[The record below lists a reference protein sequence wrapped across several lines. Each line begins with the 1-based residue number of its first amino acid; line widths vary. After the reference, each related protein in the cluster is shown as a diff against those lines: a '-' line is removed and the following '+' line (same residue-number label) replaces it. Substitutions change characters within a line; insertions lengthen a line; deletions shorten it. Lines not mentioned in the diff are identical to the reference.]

1 MATKFPTFSQALAE
15 DPTTRRLWFGL
26 ATAHDF
32 ESHDGITEERLYKKI
47 FASHF
52 GQLAIIFLWTSGNLF
67 HVAWQGN
74 FESWTQ
80 EPLRIRPIAHAIWD
94 PHFGQPAVE
103 AYTRGGST
111 GPVNIATS
119 GVYQWWYT
127 IGIRTNRDLFSGS
140 IFLCFLAFL
149 FLSAGSIHL
158 QPKFQPNL
166 AWFKNAES
174 RLNHHLAGLFG
185 VSSLRWT
192 GHLIHV
198 AIPAARGQRVDWSNF
213 LNCLPHPEGLA
224 PFFTGHWSL
233 YAKNPDSVY
242 HVFGT
247 SNGAGTSI
255 ITFLGGFHPQTQSLW
270 LTDIAHH
277 HLAIAVLFIVAG
289 HIYRT
294 NFGIGHSIQAILDTH
309 VPPAGNFGRG
319 HRGLYDTVNNSLH
332 FQLGLAL
339 ASAGTVT
346 SWVAQHI
353 YSLPP
358 YAFLAQ
364 DFTTQASL
372 YTHHQ
377 YIAGFM
383 ICGAFA
389 HGAIFFVRDYDADAN
404 KGNVL
409 ARMLEHKEA
418 LISHLSWVS
427 LFLGF
432 HTLGLYVH
440 NDAIQ
445 AFGKPECQILVEPI
459 FAQWIQ
465 AAQGKALYGFDVLI
479 ASPRSSASIAGES
492 IWLSGWLTAINS
504 YTNSLFLPIGPGD
517 FLVHHAIALGLHVTT
532 LILVKGALDAR
543 GSKLMPDKKDFGY
556 SFPCDGPGRGGTC
569 DIAAWDALYLAVFW
583 ILNTI
588 GWVTF
593 YWHWK
598 HLGVW
603 QGNLNQFNES
613 STYLIGWL
621 RDYLWLNS
629 SQLINGYNPFGINSL
644 SVWAWIFLFGHLVY
658 ATGFM
663 FLISWRGYWQELI
676 ETLAWAHECTPI
688 ANLIRWRDKPVA
700 LSIVQARLVGLVH
713 FSVGYIFTY
722 AAFLIASTSGKFGL
736 Q

>member
-1 MATKFPTFSQALAE
+1 MTIKFPTFSQTLAQ
-15 DPTTRRLWFGL
+15 DPTTRRLWFGI
-26 ATAHDF
+26 AVAHDF
-32 ESHDGITEERLYKKI
+32 ESHDEITEYRLYQKI

-52 GQLAIIFLWTSGNLF
+52 GQLAIIFLWVSGNLF

-74 FESWTQ
+74 FEAWTQ
-80 EPLRIRPIAHAIWD
+80 DPLHIRPIAHAIWD

-103 AYTRGGST
+103 AYTRGGAS

-127 IGIRTNRDLFSGS
+127 IGIRYNLDLYQGS
-140 IFLCFLAFL
+140 VFICLLAALFL
-149 FLSAGSIHL
+149 FAGWIHL
-158 QPKFQPNL
+158 QPKFHPTL
-166 AWFKNAES
+166 YWFKIAES
-174 RLNHHLAGLFG
+174 RLNHHLSGLFG
-185 VSSLRWT
+185 VSSIAWA
-192 GHLIHV
+192 GHLVHV
-198 AIPAARGQRVDWSNF
+198 AIPASRGYRVDWANF
-213 LNCLPHPEGLA
+213 LNIIPHPQGLK
-224 PFFTGHWSL
+224 PFFTGRWIV
-233 YAKNPDSVY
+233 YAQRPDSSN
-242 HVFGT
+242 HMFGT
-247 SNGAGTSI
+247 NEGAGSAI
-255 ITFLGGFHPQTQSLW
+255 LTFLGGFHPQTRSLW
-270 LTDIAHH
+270 LSDIAHH
-277 HLAIAVLFIVAG
+277 QLAIAVLFIIAG

-294 NFGIGHSIQAILDTH
+294 NFGIGHSIREILNAH
-309 VPPAGNFGRG
+309 VPPSGGLGQG
-319 HRGLYDTVNNSLH
+319 HKNLYDTVNDSLH

-339 ASAGTVT
+339 ASLGTIT
-346 SWVAQHI
+346 SLVAQHI

-358 YAFLAQ
+358 YAFIAQ
-364 DFTTQASL
+364 DFTTQAAL
-372 YTHHQ
+372 YVHHQ
-377 YIAGFM
+377 YIAGFI

-389 HGAIFFVRDYDADAN
+389 HGAIFFLRDYDPEIN
-404 KGNVL
+404 KENVL
-409 ARMLEHKEA
+409 VRILDHKES
-418 LISHLSWVS
+418 LISHLSWVA

-440 NDAIQ
+440 NDVMQ
-445 AFGKPECQILVEPI
+445 AFGTPERQILIEPV

-465 AAQGKALYGFDVLI
+465 AAQGKSFYGFEILLSSSDNLAVL
-479 ASPRSSASIAGES
+479 ASQN
-492 IWLSGWLTAINS
+492 IWLSGWIVAMNS
-504 YTNSLFLPIGPGD
+504 SMSSLFLSIGPGD
-517 FLVHHAIALGLHVTT
+517 FLVHHAIALGLHTTT

-543 GSKLMPDKKDFGY
+543 GSKLIPDKKDFGY

-569 DIAAWDALYLAVFW
+569 DISAWDAFYLAVFW

-598 HLGVW
+598 HLGIW
-603 QGNLNQFNES
+603 QGNTSQFNES

-676 ETLAWAHECTPI
+676 ETVVWAHERTPL
-688 ANLIRWRDKPVA
+688 ANLIRWSDKPVA

-713 FSVGYIFTY
+713 FAVGYVFTY
-722 AAFLIASTSGKFGL
+722 AAFLIASTSAKFG
-736 Q
+736 